1 MTINFQDGSK
11 GLFDIQGKIFH
22 ALNTLNTARGTTVP
36 AQVQDALDE
45 FKNIT
50 THTNEL
56 ETSYQGVP
64 GALAS
69 WEKNNTLASALRGYA
84 EKILIEMVDADV
96 PLPSKTLTNALNE
109 LIKQMLANSKTVDFS
124 VPATSVATGGSNI
137 GDAVI
142 VATHV
147 QGDGRKAENALADTI
162 IAEVTSD
169 ASTLSPTVTFTGRRL
184 QGDMLAHD
192 WPLGSAVVQSV
203 SGTDASASL
212 IENGDFEDETITNT
226 PDKWLLEVATPGTT
240 VTLVDPEV
248 QTVVISGT
256 PDTGYYYLKVTDLES
271 KVRSTDHLVYNANS
285 TSVQTAIRS
294 IAGFELITVAESGT
308 TPNFTHTITFTGV
321 AGNIAQL
328 TSVERMNGSIAHATT
343 TAGDAGTYKG
353 KTLKID
359 LTSELTALYAPLGTL
374 TAETVYCVHF
384 RMAEGASAFTTGTF
398 LAEIMD
404 GIGGSVTTDSEGTAN
419 SHSITLTDLT
429 STHSSHSFSFRLN
442 KTTTQPVYLRLRI
455 SVTESGKDIFIDE
468 VAVAQA
474 TQLGTGGPHVA
485 VFTGATASK
494 NGDTYTLTVT
504 NSRAGSLQEWYH
516 RAFDMAS
523 KNLLLPSAASGNVP
537 DSVIG

>member
-1 MTINFQDGSK
+1 M
-11 GLFDIQGKIFH
+11 
-22 ALNTLNTARGTTVP
+22 
-36 AQVQDALDE
+36 
-45 FKNIT
+45 
-50 THTNEL
+50 
-56 ETSYQGVP
+56 
-64 GALAS
+64 
-69 WEKNNTLASALRGYA
+69 
-84 EKILIEMVDADV
+84 
-96 PLPSKTLTNALNE
+96 
-109 LIKQMLANSKTVDFS
+109 
-124 VPATSVATGGSNI
+124 
-137 GDAVI
+137 
-142 VATHV
+142 
-147 QGDGRKAENALADTI
+147 
-162 IAEVTSD
+162 
-169 ASTLSPTVTFTGRRL
+169 
-184 QGDMLAHD
+184 
-192 WPLGSAVVQSV
+192 
-203 SGTDASASL
+203 
-212 IENGDFEDETITNT
+212 
-226 PDKWLLEVATPGTT
+226 
-240 VTLVDPEV
+240 
-248 QTVVISGT
+248 
-256 PDTGYYYLKVTDLES
+256 KVTDLES

-285 TSVQTAIRS
+285 ATVQTAIRS

-474 TQLGTGGPHVA
+474 TQLGAGGPHVA